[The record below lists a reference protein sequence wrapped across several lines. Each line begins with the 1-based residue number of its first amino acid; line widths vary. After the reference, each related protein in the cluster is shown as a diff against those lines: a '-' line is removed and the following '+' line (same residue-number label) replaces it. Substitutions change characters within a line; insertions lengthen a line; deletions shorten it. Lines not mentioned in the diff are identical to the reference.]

1 MLSEEVADRIVE
13 VLREGGG
20 AMSREELMNEV
31 VSRVEGVITY
41 QVVSGIKSLVR
52 DGRVRY
58 SMDGEVILVEL
69 EESDFVGL

>member
-20 AMSREELMNEV
+20 AMSREELMSEV
-31 VSRVEGVITY
+31 VGRMEGVISY
-41 QVVSGIKSLVR
+41 QVASGIKGLVR

-69 EESDFVGL
+69 EESKGF